1 MAISLWMITL
11 AVTALLI
18 MDRGYGLGLRA
29 AVGALPWARYMW
41 LESGLPRGPLL
52 QPHVYCGSDSPNCE
66 HMAEFPC
73 CSQTLSPD
81 CGTDTVTCNN
91 ECQLCLAWMKTK
103 KDIQILK
110 DGKC

>member
-18 MDRGYGLGLRA
+18 MDRA
-29 AVGALPWARYMW
+29 SP
-41 LESGLPRGPLL
+41 P
-52 QPHVYCGSDSPNCE
+52 QPNCE

>member
-18 MDRGYGLGLRA
+18 MDREVPVSAGKLNFLKNVLSFLA
-29 AVGALPWARYMW
+29 SP
-41 LESGLPRGPLL
+41 P
-52 QPHVYCGSDSPNCE
+52 QPNCE